1 MFLPIGPKLFL
12 LIVAL
17 VALVLFGVDA
27 WRSKSLV
34 SGGLF
39 CLTLAAIVTG

>member
-1 MFLPIGPKLFL
+1 MILPIGPKLFL
-12 LIVAL
+12 LI

-39 CLTLAAIVTG
+39 CLTLAAIVTA